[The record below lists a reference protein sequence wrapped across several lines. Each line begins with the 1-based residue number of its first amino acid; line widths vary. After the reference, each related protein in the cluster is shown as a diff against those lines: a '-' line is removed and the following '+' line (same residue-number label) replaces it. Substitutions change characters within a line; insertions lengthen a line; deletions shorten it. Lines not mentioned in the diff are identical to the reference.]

1 MIVIFDRQHY
11 GKPGSASGDRGA
23 GVDLDGDGQ
32 VESAEQE
39 ANLTPLY
46 IDPAR
51 EILTQLGHTVY
62 LLDSGWYSQRHEQAV
77 SIARDHLGERVA
89 YLACHIN
96 AGGGDYAVTLHDSR
110 SSGGAAL
117 AGSIADAIAADA
129 DLSCLGRSLARSASA
144 TNEWSN
150 AYNTVKGIY
159 LGPANISGA
168 CLEPYFLDQAAH
180 RWLTTPEGGA
190 ALAGAIVD
198 GVIRWGA
205 RA

>member
-32 VESAEQE
+32 IESGEQE

-46 IDPAR
+46 IQPAKAL
-51 EILTQLGHTVY
+51 LTQLGHTVY
-62 LLDSGWYSQRHEQAV
+62 LLDSGWYSQRHEDAIA
-77 SIARDHLGERVA
+77 IARANPSKRVA

-96 AGGGDYAVTLHDSR
+96 AGGGDYAVFLFDSR

-117 AGSIADAIAADA
+117 AGSITDAFASDS
-129 DLSCLGRSLARSASA
+129 DLTGISRSLLRSASA
-144 TNEWSN
+144 TNDWSN

-159 LGPANISGA
+159 AGPTNISGV
-168 CLEPYFLDQAAH
+168 CVEPYFLDQAKH

-190 ALAGAIVD
+190 ALAEALVD
-198 GVIRWGA
+198 GIVRWGA
-205 RA
+205 G